1 MPRSPG
7 VLVSVVFIA
16 MPSDRWWHTN
26 IQSAFKLVFQDSV
39 ESAVPAWG
47 PDPQPPQS
55 LRPLYEP
62 IILSGTLMFWGPAN
76 LDQLLLKKKPRVFYS

>member
-16 MPSDRWWHTN
+16 MPSDRWWWHPN

-47 PDPQPPQS
+47 PDPQATQS
-55 LRPLYEP
+55 
-62 IILSGTLMFWGPAN
+62 
-76 LDQLLLKKKPRVFYS
+76 

>member
-16 MPSDRWWHTN
+16 MPSDRWWHPD

-39 ESAVPAWG
+39 ESTAPAWG
-47 PDPQPPQS
+47 PDPQASQS
-55 LRPLYEP
+55 
-62 IILSGTLMFWGPAN
+62 
-76 LDQLLLKKKPRVFYS
+76 